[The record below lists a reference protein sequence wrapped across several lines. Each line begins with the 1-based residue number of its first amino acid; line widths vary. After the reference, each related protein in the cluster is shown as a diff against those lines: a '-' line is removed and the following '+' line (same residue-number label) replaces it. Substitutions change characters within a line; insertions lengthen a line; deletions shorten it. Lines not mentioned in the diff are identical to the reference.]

1 MKKLKRFLTIFLVAF
16 IFSCNIVKAQDA
28 TREFISKRPSKES
41 ANVHFS
47 YVKNGKRIREDTIL
61 IITSKENKD
70 LYAYCIDM
78 YKKYPSYDG
87 TEYKLGELSSNIDR
101 NKLNKVFVN
110 GFPVVSP
117 EMLSR
122 KSGLDEKNYYSLEE
136 AYAVT
141 QLALWHY
148 TEANR
153 DIIKFSVEEDI
164 ADKRILQGVK
174 YLIGKA
180 EENKE
185 ESLIT
190 FQYNKDTINK
200 AAFEKEGFNYFGPIK
215 VHGDIERAEE
225 IKINLLSKNATLV
238 YGNGEAVGDTVI
250 IDREFYVK
258 TPKSNKISNID
269 IDISTNLTSYIEKY
283 YEPFNESIQD
293 ILVAERVNT
302 GFKDKLYINM
312 LLPQTGNIFSSQSIL
327 GIGILM
333 IGLGAV
339 IIKKHR

>member
-16 IFSCNIVKAQDA
+16 VFSCNIVKAQDA
-28 TREFISKRPSKES
+28 TREFISKRPTKES

-61 IITSKENKD
+61 IITSKENKG

-78 YKKYPSYDG
+78 YKKYPSYNG
-87 TEYKLGELSSNIDR
+87 TEYKLGEISSSIDR

-117 EMLSR
+117 EMLSK
-122 KSGLDEKNYYSLEE
+122 KSGLDERNYYSLEE

-164 ADKRILQGVK
+164 PDKRILQGVK
-174 YLIGKA
+174 YLINKA
-180 EENKE
+180 EENRE

-200 AAFEKEGFNYFGPIK
+200 IAFEKEGFNYFGPIK
-215 VHGDIERAEE
+215 IQGDIERTEE
-225 IKINLLSKNATLV
+225 ININLLSKNATLV
-238 YGNGEAVGDTVI
+238 YGNGEAVGNAVI

-258 TPKSNKISNID
+258 TPKTNKISNID
-269 IDISTNLTSYIEKY
+269 IDISTNLASYIEKY
-283 YEPFNESIQD
+283 YEPFDAAIQD

-302 GFKDKLYINM
+302 VFKDKMYIDM
-312 LLPQTGNIFSSQSIL
+312 LLPQTGNMFSSQSIL